1 MDEIN
6 FRKWL
11 QKNNYSKKMQSD
23 FVSRIKRIEKEIDHC
38 DIDSEYRND
47 RCVNLLRYFE
57 KNGCNEYMSQ
67 IKNCDNKKIKKAPI
81 AVLIDNNTG
90 SSGELTA
97 LCFKGIPNVKFWVLI
112 QQVILLLIKPSIYMM
127 AQHYK

>member
-6 FRKWL
+6 FKKWL

-67 IKNCDNKKIKKAPI
+67 IKNCDLPIGKYSMSTYRYTINKY
-81 AVLIDNNTG
+81 IDFKFDTNN
-90 SSGELTA
+90 
-97 LCFKGIPNVKFWVLI
+97 
-112 QQVILLLIKPSIYMM
+112 Q
-127 AQHYK
+127 